1 MIFLTDQF
9 HKKVG
14 FFQKNNYFFSTYMY
28 QSDSKTS
35 MISRVN
41 ICTTC
46 INIFKTYNSI
56 QCCIYS
62 ISFMNLFLIIHK
74 TMFTCW
80 TNILYIYTCIDN
92 LSGLVVNPLCVW
104 ACIAL
109 SLDPTQWPTSFYGIL
124 FPITSPVYHT
134 WLLYWGAISKELL
147 VISVIRG

>member
-80 TNILYIYTCIDN
+80 TLPLYN
-92 LSGLVVNPLCVW
+92 
-104 ACIAL
+104 
-109 SLDPTQWPTSFYGIL
+109 SLDWLELKTSVYQTTHLYTIEKQHAYCMSIL
-124 FPITSPVYHT
+124 IYWWWFT
-134 WLLYWGAISKELL
+134 WYSLHKILISMRLIKT
-147 VISVIRG
+147 